1 MGCAVLYISYSS
13 GEFDKV
19 TYTARCI
26 LDIDHLAE
34 DSLCFYQIEGS
45 GILRWLI
52 VRDRHKAPGALLLQ
66 VICGIETDLM
76 LEQCIAENL
85 GIQRHVPGKQS

>member
-1 MGCAVLYISYSS
+1 MSCSS
-13 GEFDKV
+13 DEFDEM
-19 TYTARCI
+19 TYCEVYTECGSFSRENNLCI
-26 LDIDHLAE
+26 YQVECDIL
-34 DSLCFYQIEGS
+34 Y
-45 GILRWLI
+45 WLTI
-52 VRDRHKAPGALLLQ
+52 HDEHKAPGALLLQ